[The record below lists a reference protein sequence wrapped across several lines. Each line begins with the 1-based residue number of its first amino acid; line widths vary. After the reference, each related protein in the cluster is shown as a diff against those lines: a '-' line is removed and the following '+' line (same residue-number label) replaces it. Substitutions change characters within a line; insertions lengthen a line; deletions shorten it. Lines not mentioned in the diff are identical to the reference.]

1 MYMGNK
7 KKNPIKNLALAKI
20 LSEIV
25 DELKNSFSE
34 KLHKIFLYGSYA
46 RGEATSESDMD
57 IFVLVNVPNV
67 DSRKYLNKLVKVGVD
82 ISIKHNVVPMIIP
95 ENSNEFYDNIDV
107 IPLFRNIKKEGILLY
122 EA

>member
-1 MYMGNK
+1 MGNK
-7 KKNPIKNLALAKI
+7 NKNPLKNLMLAKI

-25 DELKNSFSE
+25 DELKKSFSK
-34 KLHKIFLYGSYA
+34 KLHKVFLYGSYA
-46 RGEATSESDMD
+46 KGEATSESDMD
-57 IFVLVNVPNV
+57 IFVLVNVTDV

-82 ISIKHNVVPMIIP
+82 ISIKHNIVPMIIP

-107 IPLFRNIKKEGILLY
+107 IPLFRNIKREGVLLY